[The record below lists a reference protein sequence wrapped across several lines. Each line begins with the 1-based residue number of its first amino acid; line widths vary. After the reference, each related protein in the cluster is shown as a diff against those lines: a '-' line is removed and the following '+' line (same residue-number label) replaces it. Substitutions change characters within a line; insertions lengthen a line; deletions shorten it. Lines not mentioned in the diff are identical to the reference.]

1 MTKNTNN
8 NDYTK
13 SNNAKDTKV
22 AIFTN
27 FYGRKKLTNE
37 WENTMF
43 RECQIKGYEIVA
55 EFRYN
60 KKICISK
67 LYENIKK
74 EYDKHKFKKIIVI
87 DFREICLNAL
97 KLISLVE
104 MLKDLGIEIEIV
116 NCTYLLD
123 EILSYNVFLQTYFY
137 DDGDWKQVCYYD
149 EDDYFHFMEEL
160 EYQRT
165 LEIIRLNQNGKIEHK
180 WINADDDDELAMEDT
195 EWRAY

>member
-1 MTKNTNN
+1 MTKNINN

-13 SNNAKDTKV
+13 SSNAIDTKV

-27 FYGRKKLTNE
+27 SYGRKKLTNE
-37 WENTMF
+37 WETTMN

-60 KKICISK
+60 KQICISK
-67 LYENIKK
+67 LYEDIKK
-74 EYDKHKFKKIIVI
+74 EYDKYNFHKIVVI

-97 KLISLVE
+97 KLISLTE

-116 NCTYLLD
+116 NCNLLLD
-123 EILSYNVFLQTYFY
+123 EILSENVFLQTYFY
-137 DDGDWKQVCYYD
+137 NDGDWKKVCYYD

-160 EYQRT
+160 EYQQA
-165 LEIIRLNQNGKIEHK
+165 LDIIRLNQNGKIETK
-180 WINADDDDELAMEDT
+180 TIYSENNDFDEEDT
-195 EWRAY
+195 EWREY